1 MGTEPTEEVIAL
13 GGVQNVCIR
22 PPKANASL
30 AYRNAGNPPAQLVYV
45 ARCSPWRRRQD
56 VDPNSYRRGFRFRH
70 ECPAASNSLR
80 WSTNSAASCKR
91 APAKSMKART
101 LLGCAVRLP

>member
-45 ARCSPWRRRQD
+45 ARCSTWRRRQD

-70 ECPAASNSLR
+70 ECPWWRAECLHPTAESERITGLPQRRKSACAAGL
-80 WSTNSAASCKR
+80 C
-91 APAKSMKART
+91 
-101 LLGCAVRLP
+101 